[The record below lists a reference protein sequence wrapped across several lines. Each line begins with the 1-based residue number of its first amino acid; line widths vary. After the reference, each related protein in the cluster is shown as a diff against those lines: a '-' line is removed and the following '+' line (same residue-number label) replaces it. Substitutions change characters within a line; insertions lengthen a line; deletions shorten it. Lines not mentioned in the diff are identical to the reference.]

1 MDYKDYNDNELLMY
15 MCEGNEDASDILYK
29 KYEPIINNLALK
41 ISRNHLYVG
50 IDYNDLRQEGFLALY
65 NAINRYMDKQ
75 NVCFYTFA
83 TTCIERK
90 MISLVNRVHSN
101 KHKALNDALSYDI
114 ESEDSYKTEGWFAD
128 NRSNPE
134 LIITENIYNKNL
146 MNIISENLNEYEMN
160 VINLRLRGLSYKEIA
175 TNLGKSGKSID
186 NTLQRLRR
194 KLKKIFKNN
203 CIIDI

>member
-41 ISRNHLYVG
+41 ISRNHLYAG

-65 NAINRYMDKQ
+65 NAVNKYMDKQ

-90 MISLVNRVHSN
+90 MISLANRVHSN

-175 TNLGKSGKSID
+175 TNLGKSDKSID
-186 NTLQRLRR
+186 NTLQRLRK
-194 KLKKIFKNN
+194 KLKKLFKNN
-203 CIIDI
+203 CIIDF